1 MVLSKNIESL
11 RKMPKIILLLCIVLT
26 ISPGFLARLDMYY
39 IDDMVW
45 FMLLFPCFIFSYYIG
60 FAGGL
65 FAAVTVNLY
74 HLFWFLYENYLR
86 MSELV
91 NAELSLHVGVAIVTF
106 FCAIGV
112 GLLSE
117 KLTEKQMQLQSLNR
131 KLKEIAMYDSLTGLP
146 NRHFFMEKL
155 SEALQDKESVSLM
168 FIDLDGFKRVND
180 TFGHEAGDH
189 LLKEVAAQ
197 LNRFV
202 NESTFAS
209 RLGGDEF
216 IVIVKEM
223 DKKELMELA
232 GDILRVLQLKVGD
245 LAISASIGIAFSSPG
260 DTLTSLLKRADSA
273 MYQVKITGKNAVGA

>member
-1 MVLSKNIESL
+1 MIWFGFYYCFHALFI
-11 RKMPKIILLLCIVLT
+11 PTIL
-26 ISPGFLARLDMYY
+26 D
-39 IDDMVW
+39 
-45 FMLLFPCFIFSYYIG
+45 

-74 HLFWFLYENYLR
+74 HLCWFLYENYLR
-86 MSELV
+86 MAELV

-106 FCAIGV
+106 FCAVGV

-117 KLTEKQMQLQSLNR
+117 NLTEKQMQLQNLNR
-131 KLKEIAMYDSLTGLP
+131 KLNELAMYDSLTDLP
-146 NRHFFMEKL
+146 NRHYFMEKL
-155 SEALQDKESVSLM
+155 SEALQYEESVSLM

-180 TFGHEAGDH
+180 TFGHETGDH

-202 NESTFAS
+202 NDSTFAS

-216 IVIVKEM
+216 IVIIEEM

-232 GDILRVLQLKVGD
+232 VDILRVLQLKVDD
-245 LAISASIGIAFSSPG
+245 LMISVSIGIAFSSQG
-260 DTLTSLLKRADSA
+260 DTPSSLLKRADTA
-273 MYQVKITGKNAVGA
+273 MYQVKLTGKNAVGE

>member
-11 RKMPKIILLLCIVLT
+11 QKMPKIILLLCIVLT

-45 FMLLFPCFIFSYYIG
+45 FLLLFPCFIFSYYMG

-65 FAAVTVNLY
+65 FAALTVNLY

-117 KLTEKQMQLQSLNR
+117 KLTEKQMQLQSLNQ
-131 KLKEIAMYDSLTGLP
+131 KLKELAMYDSLTGLP
-146 NRHFFMEKL
+146 NRHYIMEKL
-155 SEALQDKESVSLM
+155 PEALQDKESVALM

-202 NESTFAS
+202 KDSTFAS

-216 IVIVKEM
+216 IVIVEEM
-223 DKKELMELA
+223 DKKELMKLA
-232 GDILRVLQLKVGD
+232 ADILRVLQLKVDD
-245 LAISASIGIAFSSPG
+245 LTISASIGIAISAQG
-260 DTLTSLLKRADSA
+260 DSLTSLLKRADSA
-273 MYQVKITGKNAVGA
+273 MYQVKLAGKNAVGA